1 MSSQGL
7 DPRSGRSVGEPV
19 ADTSIAELDRLAEA
33 ASAAF
38 PQWAATSREQR
49 ARVLEGVA
57 DALDAE
63 APVLAAIAD
72 GETALGLPRLQGE
85 VQRTS
90 GQLHLFARVIRDGAY
105 LEAILDS
112 PDAAAVPPR
121 PDLRRMLR
129 PLGPVAVFGAS
140 NFPFAF
146 SIAGGDT
153 ASALAAGCPV
163 LAKAHPA
170 QPGTAKA
177 TFDVVAAALKRAG
190 APEGVFAVVYG
201 TQAGLDLVRHPAIKA
216 VGFTGSTRGG
226 RHLFDLA
233 QDRPE
238 PIPFYGELGS
248 LNPVVVLPDAAA
260 TRAAAIAQGYAASLT
275 LGVGQFCTNPGL
287 LFAPQALLPSL
298 GEAIAATRGG
308 PMLTAGMR
316 DAYESGMGEMA
327 RHAARLGQGQ
337 ADAARNEVAPRL
349 FHVDV
354 RRFLQSPQHY
364 LDEHFGPAGLVVV
377 YDDIAELTAAID
389 LLPGALT
396 ASVHAEPED
405 EARAAQMLSALASR
419 AGRLVY
425 NAWPTGVAVSW
436 SMQHGGPWPATTNPL
451 HTSVGATSI
460 RRWLAPVCYQDW
472 PEALLPPELHADN
485 PMRIPRRVDGRL
497 RLGTQA

>member
-1 MSSQGL
+1 MSSQGM
-7 DPRSGRSVGEPV
+7 DPRSGRGVGEPV
-19 ADTSIAELDRLAEA
+19 ADTTAAELDRLAALA
-33 ASAAF
+33 ATAF

-49 ARVLEGVA
+49 AHVLEEVA
-57 DALDAE
+57 SALDAE
-63 APVLAAIAD
+63 APALAAIAD

-85 VQRTS
+85 IQRTS
-90 GQLHLFARVIRDGAY
+90 GQLRLFARVIREGGY

-112 PDAAAVPPR
+112 PDAAATPPR

-146 SIAGGDT
+146 SIFGGDT

-177 TFDVVAAALKRAG
+177 TFDVVAKALKRAG
-190 APEGVFAVVYG
+190 APEGVFAVAYG
-201 TQAGLDLVRHPAIKA
+201 EQAGLDLVRHPSVKA

-226 RHLFDLA
+226 RRLFDLA
-233 QDRPE
+233 QARPE

-248 LNPVVVLPDAAA
+248 LNPVVVLPGAAA
-260 TRAAAIAQGYAASLT
+260 ARASAIAQGYAASLT

-287 LFAPQALLPSL
+287 LFAPRTLLPAL

-308 PMLTAGMR
+308 PMLTTGMR
-316 DAYESGMGEMA
+316 DAYESGMAEMTG
-327 RHAARLGQGQ
+327 HATQLGQGH
-337 ADAARNEVAPRL
+337 ADAASNEVAPRL

-354 RRFLQSPQHY
+354 HRFLQSPQHY
-364 LDEHFGPAGLVVV
+364 LDEHFGPAGLVVA
-377 YDDIAELTAAID
+377 YDDIAGLAAAIA

-396 ASVHAEPED
+396 ASVHAQPED
-405 EARAAQMLSALASR
+405 EALAASMLSALASR

-451 HTSVGATSI
+451 HTSVGATAI

-485 PMRIPRRVDGRL
+485 PMHIPRRVDGRL
-497 RLGTQA
+497 ELGSQA

>member
-7 DPRSGRSVGEPV
+7 DPRGGHGIGEPV
-19 ADTSIAELDRLAEA
+19 ADTTSVELDRLAEA
-33 ASAAF
+33 ASRAF

-49 ARVLEGVA
+49 ACALEETA
-57 DALDAE
+57 SALEAE
-63 APVLAAIAD
+63 APALAAIAD
-72 GETALGLPRLQGE
+72 SETALGLPRLQGE
-85 VQRTS
+85 IQRTG
-90 GQLHLFARVIRDGAY
+90 GQLRLFARVIREGAY

-112 PDAAAVPPR
+112 ADAAATPPR

-170 QPGTAKA
+170 QPGTARA
-177 TFDVVAAALKRAG
+177 TFDVVATALKRAG

-201 TQAGLDLVRHPAIKA
+201 TQAGLDLVRHPLVKA

-233 QDRPE
+233 QDRAE

-248 LNPVVVLPDAAA
+248 LNPVVVLPGAAA
-260 TRAAAIAQGYAASLT
+260 ARAAGIAQGYAASLT

-287 LFAPQALLPSL
+287 LFAPPTLLPAL
-298 GEAIAATRGG
+298 GESIATTRGG
-308 PMLTAGMR
+308 PMLTVGMR
-316 DAYESGMGEMA
+316 DAYESGTAEMA
-327 RHAARLGQGQ
+327 RHAAPLGQGR
-337 ADAARNEVAPRL
+337 ADAASNEVAPRL

-364 LDEHFGPAGLVVV
+364 LDEHFGPAGLVVT
-377 YDDIAELTAAID
+377 YDDIAALSAAID

-405 EARAAQMLSALASR
+405 AALAAPMLSALASR

-425 NAWPTGVAVSW
+425 NAWPTGVAVGW
-436 SMQHGGPWPATTNPL
+436 SMHHGGPWPATTNPL
-451 HTSVGATSI
+451 HTSVGATAI

-485 PMRIPRRVDGRL
+485 PMRIPRRVDGHL
-497 RLGTQA
+497 QPGMQP

>member
-1 MSSQGL
+1 MSSQGM
-7 DPRSGRSVGEPV
+7 DPRSGRGIGKPV
-19 ADTSIAELDRLAEA
+19 ADTTTAELDRLAA
-33 ASAAF
+33 AATAAF
-38 PQWAATSREQR
+38 PQWAAASREQR
-49 ARVLEGVA
+49 ARALEEIA

-63 APVLAAIAD
+63 APALAAIAD
-72 GETALGLPRLQGE
+72 SETALGLPRLQGE

-90 GQLHLFARVIRDGAY
+90 GQLRLFARVIREGAY

-112 PDAAAVPPR
+112 ADAAATPPR

-190 APEGVFAVVYG
+190 APEGVFAVVFG

-248 LNPVVVLPDAAA
+248 LNPVVVLPGAAA
-260 TRAAAIAQGYAASLT
+260 VRGSAIAQGYVASLT

-287 LFAPQALLPSL
+287 LFAPRNLLPSL
-298 GEAIAATRGG
+298 GEAIAASRGG
-308 PMLTAGMR
+308 PMLTTGMR
-316 DAYESGMGEMA
+316 DAYESGMAELAGNA
-327 RHAARLGQGQ
+327 TQLGQGH
-337 ADAARNEVAPRL
+337 ADATGNEVAPRL

-354 RRFLQSPQHY
+354 GRFLQSPQHY
-364 LDEHFGPAGLVVV
+364 LDEHFGPAGLVVA
-377 YDDIAELTAAID
+377 YDDIAGLTTAIE

-396 ASVHAEPED
+396 ASVHAQPED
-405 EARAAQMLSALASR
+405 EALAAPMLAALASH

-472 PEALLPPELHADN
+472 PEALLPSELHADN
-485 PMRIPRRVDGRL
+485 PLRIPRRVDGHL
-497 RLGTQA
+497 RLGSQP

>member
-1 MSSQGL
+1 M
-7 DPRSGRSVGEPV
+7 DPRSGRSIGESV
-19 ADTSIAELDRLAEA
+19 ADTTPAELDRLAA
-33 ASAAF
+33 AAVAAF
-38 PQWAATSREQR
+38 SQWAATSREQR
-49 ARVLEGVA
+49 ARVLEEIA

-63 APVLAAIAD
+63 APALAAIAD

-90 GQLHLFARVIRDGAY
+90 GQLRLFAAVIREGGY

-112 PDAAAVPPR
+112 PNPATTPPR

-129 PLGPVAVFGAS
+129 ALGPVAVFGAS

-146 SIAGGDT
+146 SIVGGDT

-177 TFDVVAAALKRAG
+177 TCDVVAAALKRAG
-190 APEGVFAVVYG
+190 APEGVFAVVHG
-201 TQAGLDLVRHPAIKA
+201 TQAGLDLVRHPSIKA

-233 QDRPE
+233 QARPE

-248 LNPVVVLPDAAA
+248 LNPVVVLPGAAA
-260 TRAAAIAQGYAASLT
+260 ARASAIAQGYAASLT

-287 LFAPQALLPSL
+287 LFAPRTLLPSL
-298 GEAIAATRGG
+298 AEAIAATRGG
-308 PMLTAGMR
+308 PMLTTGMR
-316 DAYESGMGEMA
+316 DAYESGMAEMA
-327 RHAARLGQGQ
+327 SHAAQLGQGQ
-337 ADAARNEVAPRL
+337 ADASSNEVAPRL
-349 FHVDV
+349 FHVEV
-354 RRFLQSPQHY
+354 RLFVQSPRHY
-364 LDEHFGPAGLVVV
+364 LDEHFGPAGLVVA
-377 YDDIAELTAAID
+377 YDDIAELTAALD

-396 ASVHAEPED
+396 ASVHAQPED
-405 EARAAQMLSALASR
+405 AALAAPLLSALAAR
-419 AGRLVY
+419 TGRVVY

-451 HTSVGATSI
+451 HTSVGATAI

-472 PEALLPPELHADN
+472 PEALLPEELHAEN

-497 RLGTQA
+497 QLGLQS